1 MENEK
6 PFEQKVDNDLV
17 VLSDPLSQ
25 EIVQGQIES
34 TKRELADFEK
44 ARETKV
50 KGKERYIEQ
59 AAVHKRARE
68 VVLKGFKKLPTSFD
82 WEYEQDPEYWELQRQ
97 MAVWKFESE
106 DKLDE
111 STVARHDKEIEIID
125 EQIKHC
131 TLKLEKL
138 MKKE

>member
-1 MENEK
+1 MENETK
-6 PFEQKVDNDLV
+6 FEQKVDNDLV

-44 ARETKV
+44 ARENKL
-50 KGKERYIEQ
+50 KAKERYIEQ
-59 AAVHKRARE
+59 AKVHKEARA
-68 VVLKGFKKLPTSFD
+68 VVLEGFKKLPSAHE
-82 WEYEQDPEYWELQRQ
+82 WEYENNPRYWQLQRQ
-97 MAVWKFESE
+97 MAVWKFEAE
-106 DKLDE
+106 DKVDE
-111 STVARHDKEIEIID
+111 STIARHDKEVEIID